1 MISEALANYSISL
14 HDDINSQAEFLNE
27 EKESVF
33 VSQMGI
39 LLDDYGETDTVIEC
53 VHQSH
58 GLKVDGYC
66 FDEELNYLILITS
79 YFIDETDLSKA
90 RINRTD
96 IDREMKRA
104 TNFFNKCLTDA
115 WKDLGLK
122 DSAYK
127 LAELISESREKLNE
141 VKINEVIIKIVK
153 IIKKKKKDG
162 KNEVGKK
169 ERKEEK
175 RKGG

>member
-79 YFIDETDLSKA
+79 YFMDKADLSEA
-90 RINRTD
+90 RINKTD
-96 IDREMKRA
+96 VDREMKRV
-104 TNFFNKCLTDA
+104 TNFFTKCFSGG
-115 WKDLGLK
+115 WKDLGRK
-122 DSAYK
+122 DSAK
-127 LAELISESREKLNE
+127 ELAELI
-141 VKINEVIIKIVK
+141 
-153 IIKKKKKDG
+153 G
-162 KNEVGKK
+162 K
-169 ERKEEK
+169 
-175 RKGG
+175 

>member
-90 RINRTD
+90 RINREFPAKTAVD
-96 IDREMKRA
+96 SP
-104 TNFFNKCLTDA
+104 NFLCV
-115 WKDLGLK
+115 
-122 DSAYK
+122 
-127 LAELISESREKLNE
+127 ESFPLRKSSLSIHG
-141 VKINEVIIKIVK
+141 KSSWIK
-153 IIKKKKKDG
+153 
-162 KNEVGKK
+162 E
-169 ERKEEK
+169 
-175 RKGG
+175 

>member
-66 FDEELNYLILITS
+66 FDEELN
-79 YFIDETDLSKA
+79 
-90 RINRTD
+90 
-96 IDREMKRA
+96 
-104 TNFFNKCLTDA
+104 
-115 WKDLGLK
+115 
-122 DSAYK
+122 
-127 LAELISESREKLNE
+127 
-141 VKINEVIIKIVK
+141 
-153 IIKKKKKDG
+153 
-162 KNEVGKK
+162 
-169 ERKEEK
+169 
-175 RKGG
+175 